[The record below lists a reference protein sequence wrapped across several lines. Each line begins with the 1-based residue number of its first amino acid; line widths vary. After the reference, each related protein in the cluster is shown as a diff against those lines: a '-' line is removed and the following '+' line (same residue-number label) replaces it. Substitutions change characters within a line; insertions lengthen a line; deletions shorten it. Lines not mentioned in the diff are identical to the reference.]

1 MTAPLSVV
9 LILPFTPNERRV
21 AQDRPVCQGTGR
33 RGGLRRRQVKKVD
46 YYYLSVDSLPQPMRV
61 QERPE
66 PYGKL
71 TT

>member
-1 MTAPLSVV
+1 MTVPLIVV
-9 LILPFTPNERRV
+9 PIGHNERRV

-33 RGGLRRRQVKKVD
+33 RGGLRRRQGKKVD
-46 YYYLSVDSLPQPMRV
+46 YYYLSVDSLTQPMRV